1 LLYKYYKNEIMHSP
15 NRTINSI
22 PYIVV
27 EGLTEAKKRLS
38 EFLPTGAFFV
48 YNSVGQRLNVGGMA

>member
-1 LLYKYYKNEIMHSP
+1 MHSP